1 MNENM
6 DYQKNSEILKALGNP
21 VRLRIMEGLI
31 VHKECSV
38 SSMVNRLD
46 IPHSTV
52 SQHLK
57 LLRNLGIIEQR
68 RKGTRNCYRVSDK
81 RIDRL
86 IKILS

>member
-1 MNENM
+1 M
-6 DYQKNSEILKALGNP
+6 DYQKSSEILKALGHP
-21 VRLRIMEGLI
+21 IRLRIMEGLI

-38 SSMVNRLD
+38 STMVERLK
-46 IPHSTV
+46 ISQSTV

-57 LLRNLGIIEQR
+57 LLRGLGMIEQR
-68 RKGTRNCYRVSDK
+68 RKGTKNCYRVVDK